1 MINKNQECDI
11 VSDLLPLYMEQKTGK
26 ESNEFIRRHVEQCE
40 ECRKNLQFMEASY
53 EELLE
58 KENNS
63 NQVSDLKRNKGI
75 CALTGTKRKYGH
87 RKKRMMFKRAKGTI
101 FVLGYLFFLLCIWL
115 YMIFV
120 LLR

>member
-11 VSDLLPLYMEQKTGK
+11 VSDLLPLYMEQRTGK
-26 ESNEFIRRHVEQCE
+26 ESNEFIKAHVAQCE
-40 ECRKNLQFMEASY
+40 ECGKNLQFMEASY
-53 EELLE
+53 EELLQL
-58 KENNS
+58 ENNS
-63 NQVSDLKRNKGI
+63 NQTRDSKKNKSMCAAIEIKRNG
-75 CALTGTKRKYGH
+75 GH
-87 RKKRMMFKRAKGTI
+87 RKKRAMFKRAKGTI

>member
-11 VSDLLPLYMEQKTGK
+11 ISDLLPLYMEQRTGK
-26 ESNEFIRRHVEQCE
+26 ESNEFVRIHVEQCE

-53 EELLE
+53 EELLQQ
-58 KENNS
+58 ENKP
-63 NQVSDLKRNKGI
+63 NQSSDLEKNQSMCTSKDVKKK
-75 CALTGTKRKYGH
+75 CGH
-87 RKKRMMFKRAKGTI
+87 RKKRPMFKRAKGTI

-120 LLR
+120 LL